1 MLAHSRVRCGHNS
14 HDQLTTPTPNQKSS
28 SFVENENSFT
38 EEEKAQAKPLRVT
51 AHLNTAACNLKLKD
65 YKACIENCD
74 KVPFLD
80 LSLVAPPAGEL
91 VSLLTRSLGRD
102 VHKRR

>member
-1 MLAHSRVRCGHNS
+1 M
-14 HDQLTTPTPNQKSS
+14 
-28 SFVENENSFT
+28 ENENSFT

-74 KVPFLD
+74 KVPFLNFC
-80 LSLVAPPAGEL
+80 
-91 VSLLTRSLGRD
+91 
-102 VHKRR
+102 HN